1 MKLKEKIVF
10 VLLVCFWLFSS
21 VPAQTGY
28 AKENLSSLSQQ
39 ESELQNTSI
48 EAMTVT
54 AQKKEEDAQ
63 DVPISMSV
71 FSDMFIED
79 AGITNLKELTF
90 FTPNLYSQQMANQN
104 MLLIRGVS
112 SHSIA
117 LNPPAGLFVDDIG
130 YPLAFMQNP
139 DLMDI
144 ERIEILKGPQGTLY
158 GRNTESGAI
167 NIITKQPGNE
177 MSGKVF
183 VEPAFYD
190 TPDQNVFSLRAGASI
205 SGPVLKDKL
214 FFGVSYQ
221 VEDSDGYT
229 ENIYNG
235 DDKAGK
241 INHHNGQA
249 KIRWTPS
256 DPWDITMVLNGH
268 EADDGYGYLRYIDGP
283 TQSDRYKINWD
294 GNNAWTDKNN
304 GQALRVNY
312 SGDKYNLVSI
322 TTRNEYSTDF
332 IGDGEYGPTTA
343 YGDQIFKFDDTAYSQ
358 ELRLSSADET
368 SPLSWI
374 AGVYGFTEE
383 LDALAEYFGLS
394 YITDYECEGFA
405 VFGQGTYTL
414 WDRLH
419 LTAGLRYDYQ
429 DYEGTQT
436 LNTVTAPYGAD
447 FDHGEWLPKA
457 SVSYDVNDSTMGY
470 FTVSKGML
478 AGGYNYAFASDS
490 DTLTFAPEF
499 SWNYET
505 GLKTSW
511 FDGRLTINA
520 AIFYIDIT
528 DKQVEEYVTGSAS
541 LRQISNAA
549 KASSKGGELE
559 ITARPVPGWQV
570 FAGIGYA
577 DSQFEEWVSDLS
589 GSGTYDYE
597 GNHLT
602 YAPEY
607 TFNAGAQYNHASGFF
622 GRVDVTGC
630 SDFYADAQNA
640 ANVDGYETVNLKIGY
655 ETDSFQISLW
665 CKNVFDEEYITT
677 KTYYVGGYIAQ
688 DGAPRMIGTTIVYR
702 F

>member
-1 MKLKEKIVF
+1 MQLKETIVF
-10 VLLVCFWLFSS
+10 VLLVCFGVLAP
-21 VPAQTGY
+21 VPAQTVN
-28 AKENLSSLSQQ
+28 AEEKSDSPSKQ
-39 ESELQNTSI
+39 ESDLENTSI

-54 AQKKEEDAQ
+54 AQKREEDVQ

-79 AGITNLKELTF
+79 TGITNLKELTF
-90 FTPNLYSQQMANQN
+90 YTPNLYSQQVVNQN
-104 MLLIRGVS
+104 MLMIRGVS
-112 SHSIA
+112 SHSVA
-117 LNPPAGLFVDDIG
+117 LNTPVGLFVDDIG
-130 YPLAFMQNP
+130 YPLTFMQNP

-144 ERIEILKGPQGTLY
+144 ERIEVLKGPQGTLY

-190 TPDQNVFSLRAGASI
+190 TPDDNVFSLRAGASI
-205 SGPVLKDKL
+205 NGPVLKDRL

-221 VEDSDGYT
+221 YEDSDGYT
-229 ENIYNG
+229 ENIYNN

-249 KIRWTPS
+249 KVRWTPS
-256 DPWDITMVLNGH
+256 DPWDITMLVNGYKT
-268 EADDGYGYLRYIDGP
+268 DDGYGYLHYVDGP
-283 TQSDRYKINWD
+283 NQTDRYKVDWD
-294 GNNAWTDKNN
+294 GSNEWTDENN

-312 SGDKYNLVSI
+312 SGGKYNVTAI
-322 TTRNEYSTDF
+322 TTRNEFSTYF
-332 IGDGEYGPTTA
+332 INDGEFGPTTYA
-343 YGDQIFKFDDTAYSQ
+343 DQIFDFDDTVFSQ
-358 ELRLSSADET
+358 EFRLSSADET
-368 SPLSWI
+368 SPLSWL
-374 AGVYGFTEE
+374 AGVYGFTEKV
-383 LDALAEYFGLS
+383 DALASYFGS
-394 YITDYECEGFA
+394 TYITDYECDGFA

-414 WDRLH
+414 WERLH

-436 LNTVTAPYGAD
+436 LNTVADPYGAE
-447 FDHGEWLPKA
+447 FDHGAWLPKA
-457 SVSYDVNDSTMGY
+457 SASYDFNASAMGY
-470 FTVSKGML
+470 VSVTRGML
-478 AGGYNYAFASDS
+478 AGGYDYGFASSS
-490 DTLTFAPEF
+490 DTLTFDPEF
-499 SWNYET
+499 SWNYEA

-511 FDGRLTINA
+511 LDDRVTINV

-528 DKQVEEYVTGSAS
+528 DKQVQEYINGGP
-541 LRQISNAA
+541 LREISNAA
-549 KASSKGGELE
+549 KASSKGAELE
-559 ITARPVPGWQV
+559 ISARPAPGWQV

-589 GSGTYDYE
+589 GGGTYDFE

-607 TFNAGAQYNHASGFF
+607 TFNAGTQYNHASGFF
-622 GRVDVTGC
+622 GRVDLTGC
-630 SDFYADAQNA
+630 SDFYTDAKNTV
-640 ANVDGYETVNLKIGY
+640 NVDGHETVNIKIGY

-665 CKNVFDEEYITT
+665 CKNLFDEEYITS
-677 KTYYVGGYIAQ
+677 KSYYFGGHIAQ